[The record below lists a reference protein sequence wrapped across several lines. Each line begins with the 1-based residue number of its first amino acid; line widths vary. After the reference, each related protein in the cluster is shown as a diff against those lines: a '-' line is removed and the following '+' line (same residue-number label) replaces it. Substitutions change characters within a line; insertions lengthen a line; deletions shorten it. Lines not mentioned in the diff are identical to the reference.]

1 MEPAASCS
9 MASNR
14 AIMPRA
20 DSTSSTVGR
29 SEEGLP
35 SPRTNFQTMLKVTLY
50 PAGPRRGR
58 LNCKVLLQFQGW
70 PCHLHKCGHL
80 PRTSSAEPDHGG
92 IDRRLACSTS
102 HFKPRSW
109 MKLHQDSF
117 APLSRGRARSR
128 RRFGHPHGPHSAA
141 GHRRPVDYPAEI
153 ASLERLI
160 PDRANDHN
168 IGADLTD
175 ATGSIAS

>member
-20 DSTSSTVGR
+20 VSTSSTLDRSDEGWPVAAHKLPEDVEGR
-29 SEEGLP
+29 ADTWS
-35 SPRTNFQTMLKVTLY
+35 
-50 PAGPRRGR
+50 GPRRGR
-58 LNCKVLLQFQGW
+58 LNCKVLLQFQEW

-80 PRTSSAEPDHGG
+80 PRTSASLIMAPLTAG
-92 IDRRLACSTS
+92 LACSTP

-109 MKLHQDSF
+109 MKLHHDSF

-153 ASLERLI
+153 ASRERLI